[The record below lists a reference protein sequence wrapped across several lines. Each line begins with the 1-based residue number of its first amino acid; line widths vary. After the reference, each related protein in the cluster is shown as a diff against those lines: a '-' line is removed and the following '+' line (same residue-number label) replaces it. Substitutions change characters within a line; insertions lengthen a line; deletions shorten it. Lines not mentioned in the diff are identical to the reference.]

1 MFTYN
6 FEQRFTDS
14 IMASLRNLV
23 APSHERGD
31 ESPYGQ
37 VLLRTAGPERMRHL
51 EQRLQVW
58 EELTS

>member
-6 FEQRFTDS
+6 VEQHFPDS
-14 IMASLRNLV
+14 MMPSLRNLV
-23 APSHERGD
+23 ARSRERGD

-37 VLLRTAGPERMRHL
+37 ALLRTAGPERMRHL
-51 EQRLQVW
+51 EQRLQIW